1 MVVLAWI
8 LFILSSLDA
17 LKSLFEAFFGDELPK
32 RLYALFQ
39 LAIRGLSVYLLIE
52 FLFLSHT
59 VIPWMAITVAAVNG
73 IFALA
78 SFFYE
83 EPVERFCGFI
93 FRGLYCVGFIV
104 LL

>member
-59 VIPWMAITVAAVNG
+59 VIPWIAITVAVANG
-73 IFALA
+73 IFALS

-83 EPVERFCGFI
+83 EVADRIFGFVV
-93 FRGLYCVGFIV
+93 RGLYCVGFIV